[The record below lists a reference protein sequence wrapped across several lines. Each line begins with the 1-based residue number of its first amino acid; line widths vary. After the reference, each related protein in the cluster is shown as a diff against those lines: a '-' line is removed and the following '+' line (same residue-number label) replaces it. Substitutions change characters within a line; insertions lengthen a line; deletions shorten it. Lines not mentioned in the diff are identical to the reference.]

1 MKKITIIYDFLKEL
15 GGLERVMFFQ
25 ANKLKNH
32 ADIEL
37 LFSYISEKDK
47 AKIIKELELDNSIEP
62 KQIGKTRNETLQ
74 LALSFLFP
82 SRTRKIKT
90 DLIISHSFMA
100 SRMAYNKKKKDG
112 TPYIVIL
119 YHPPNFLY
127 SNVEGWANTSAR
139 IFAKFL
145 GYFFKDK
152 LKKIDIECVRGA
164 NIVIAIS
171 EYTAK
176 RVKEIYGL
184 NPAIVYPHISGFFKS
199 MKKSEKEHFLKSNN
213 IKRKFLFAHGRI
225 IPDKNYKIL
234 LDFIKEIKN
243 IDLII
248 SGSVEENYRKELNEK
263 IKELGLENR
272 ARILGRISKDDLLGY
287 YNSAELFLMP
297 AKKED
302 FGLTIVESI
311 ACGCPVIAWNDNA
324 GPNEIIN
331 SENGLLAKP
340 YNLSD
345 FIFKIK
351 TGLNKKWDKN
361 KVVKS
366 VNKFKEDEISKRL
379 IDVIRK
385 YV

>member
-1 MKKITIIYDFLKEL
+1 MKKLAMIYDFLKEL

-25 ANKLKNH
+25 ANKLKQYANV
-32 ADIEL
+32 EL
-37 LFSYISEKDK
+37 LFSYISDEDKDR
-47 AKIIKELELDNSIEP
+47 ITNELELDSSIKP
-62 KQIGKTRNETLQ
+62 KQIGKINNETLQ

-82 SRTRKIKT
+82 SRLIKIKS

-100 SRMAYNKKKKDG
+100 SRMACQKKKLDG
-112 TPYIVIL
+112 TPYIAML

-127 SNVEGWANTSAR
+127 SNVEGWANTNAR
-139 IFAKFL
+139 FFAKFL
-145 GYFFKDK
+145 GIFFKDR
-152 LKKIDIECVRGA
+152 LKKIDKECVRGA

-184 NPAIVYPHISGFFKS
+184 NPVIVYPHISGFFKP

-213 IKRKFLFAHGRI
+213 IKNKFLLAHGRI
-225 IPDKNYKIL
+225 IPDKNYKML
-234 LDFIKEIKN
+234 LDVIKEIKH
-243 IDLII
+243 IDLVI
-248 SGSVEENYRKELNEK
+248 SGNIEENYRKELNEK

-345 FIFKIK
+345 FLFKIK
-351 TGLNKKWDKN
+351 
-361 KVVKS
+361 
-366 VNKFKEDEISKRL
+366 I
-379 IDVIRK
+379 
-385 YV
+385 